1 MIVRIWRTQIDQARA
16 GEYRDFA
23 HSRSLPMFRAQ
34 PGFAGALFAA
44 QRAERVVITLWRDLA
59 SVKALDRSHTYQAA
73 VAEIEAT
80 GFLHGQSTVEVLALE
95 EPCFGDA
102 ASGSDQP

>member
-1 MIVRIWRTQIDQARA
+1 M
-16 GEYRDFA
+16 
-23 HSRSLPMFRAQ
+23 
-34 PGFAGALFAA
+34 
-44 QRAERVVITLWRDLA
+44 ITLWRDLA